1 MLPDKTIKTSY
12 SLLGIGAVML
22 QNASATETVS
32 SLWEKVKKE
41 ETINSYEKYIK
52 GLVFLYTIGAITYE
66 RGILSIGSLNENK

>member
-12 SLLGIGAVML
+12 SLLGVGALLL
-22 QNASATETVS
+22 QKASATETVS

-41 ETINSYEKYIK
+41 DTVTSYEKYIR
-52 GLVFLYTIGAITYE
+52 GLIFLYTIGAITYE

>member
-1 MLPDKTIKTSY
+1 
-12 SLLGIGAVML
+12 ML

>member
-12 SLLGIGAVML
+12 SLLGIGALML
-22 QNASATETVS
+22 QKASAAETVS

-52 GLVFLYTIGAITYE
+52 GLVLLYTIGAITYE
-66 RGILSIGSLNENK
+66 RGILNVGNLNENK

>member
-1 MLPDKTIKTSY
+1 MLPDKTIKTSF
-12 SLLGIGAVML
+12 SLLGVGALLL
-22 QNASATETVS
+22 QKASATETVS

-41 ETINSYEKYIK
+41 DTVTSYEKYIR